1 MEFGGLTMTSNR
13 AADMGA
19 SRRSSPDRRS
29 FLRNVLGFAAI
40 GNLTSS
46 VAFAQ
51 DYPERNITL
60 VVPFPP
66 GGSPDILGRLLG
78 HKLEDVFKKPVVI
91 ENRGGAGGTI
101 AAEGVSRAPADG
113 YTLLMGHIGTLAVAV
128 GIYPH
133 LKYDPVRSFAPV
145 SMVARVNNLLVVNPS
160 LPIHTVQEL
169 IDYARAN
176 PGKLNYASGGNG
188 SAAHIAMAAFAD
200 MAKVELMHVP
210 YRGTNPAVTDVL
222 AGHVQLTMTGAT
234 ALLEHVRSGKL
245 RPLGVAGPERLAS
258 APDIPTIAETLPGF
272 EASQWYGVVA
282 PAGTPAGVVQ
292 RLNAEIR
299 RAMASPEVVAAL
311 ARDGAQAWVTSP
323 EEFRDFI
330 VREIARWG
338 DLIRRANIRA
348 D

>member
-1 MEFGGLTMTSNR
+1 MEKNR
-13 AADMGA
+13 NAGVCG
-19 SRRSSPDRRS
+19 STRSFADRRR

-40 GNLTSS
+40 GHLTTSR
-46 VAFAQ
+46 AFAQ
-51 DYPERNITL
+51 EYPARNITL

-66 GGSPDILGRLLG
+66 GGSPDILGRLIG
-78 HKLEDVFKKPVVI
+78 HKLEAVFGKPVIV

-101 AAEGVSRAPADG
+101 AAEVVSRAPADG

-133 LKYDPVRSFAPV
+133 LRYDPVRSFAPV

-160 LPIHTVQEL
+160 LPIRSVQEL
-169 IDYARAN
+169 IDYARKN

-200 MAKVELMHVP
+200 AAKIELTHVP
-210 YRGTNPAVTDVL
+210 YRGTNPAVTDVM
-222 AGHVQLTMTGAT
+222 AGHVQLTLTGAT
-234 ALLEHVRSGKL
+234 ALLPQVRSGAL
-245 RPLGVAGPERLAS
+245 RALGVAGPQRLGS

-282 PAGTPAGVVQ
+282 PAGTPDPIVQ
-292 RLNAEIR
+292 KLNAEIR
-299 RAMASPEVVAAL
+299 RALASPDIVTAL
-311 ARDGAQAWVTSP
+311 ERDGAQPWATSP
-323 EEFRDFI
+323 AEFREFI
-330 VREIARWG
+330 VQEIARWG